1 MLTTLRLISLSNLFL
16 VIVVLTMCAPWI
28 MQRDGIKISVIG
40 GGAFGTAMATMA
52 ARAGHEVHLY
62 VRDEN
67 QANAINTTRKNPKY
81 LTEFQLHESISAST
95 DMIAVL
101 NGALLVILSIPAQTV

>member
-1 MLTTLRLISLSNLFL
+1 
-16 VIVVLTMCAPWI
+16 
-28 MQRDGIKISVIG
+28 MQRDIVKIAVIG

-67 QANAINTTRKNPKY
+67 QANLINTTRTNPKY

-95 DMIAVL
+95 DLISVL
-101 NGALLVILSIPAQTV
+101 NGALLVILSIPAQTVLIFSSSHSDRSQLVCPLSA